1 MQRALE
7 SASHGGR
14 RSMMM
19 KTPNVLLL
27 GGIIMVL
34 KIIIVDNNALITSL
48 SSLSTQRSSTLAT
61 TAESASFNPPIII
74 PPSSPSM
81 HHATTLPTCE
91 ELMRRPGSPYAD
103 GSFLTRRTT
112 SVSWKLRI
120 DNSRELTLP
129 DTCALKRYT
138 APQVESC
145 LRSKHLMFI
154 GDSLTRYQYLSL
166 AYFLEHGRWPQRFNR
181 IADPCPYK
189 NEAGLDACSTPNE
202 PNVCAEGDWPG
213 GWPAYQQSLGGG
225 VDGGVFRGRL
235 ESHSTR
241 SCKNEG
247 ENMQYV
253 TAPQESST
261 PKAVTGLA
269 PNNRMRWAD
278 RTKLSYTTESG
289 WGEESNTS
297 PGWNFTGCAY
307 DGSCRYTTEEYT
319 ENIRRCEEG
328 DVHFKYSSIEEA
340 FGGVT
345 GGDGSVLA
353 NTTTIF
359 QDQFADVDIAFYNRG
374 LWGKITDNRA
384 KQMMKLLH
392 DFTNH
397 PSSFSQDV
405 DNNGDALSKSRCF
418 FRTTSGCSRSLDD
431 GHMEHEYNVA
441 RKAAYSVGCEYMDN
455 GHLTQEFALLLFA
468 HPQPPRNVMAEYLTV
483 FWDAVH
489 YQPWV
494 YEELNNLML
503 NVLCNAV

>member
-1 MQRALE
+1 MLFCAQSNQQIIMRAARLNQHRG
-7 SASHGGR
+7 AI
-14 RSMMM
+14 
-19 KTPNVLLL
+19 VLLL
-27 GGIIMVL
+27 GGILMLL
-34 KIIIVDNNALITSL
+34 KIIILASL
-48 SSLSTQRSSTLAT
+48 SIQQSSSLT
-61 TAESASFNPPIII
+61 TAESATFDP
-74 PPSSPSM
+74 PPSPPST
-81 HHATTLPTCE
+81 HHHHTTLPITCE

-112 SVSWKLRI
+112 HVSWKLRI

-129 DTCALKRYT
+129 DTCTLKRYT
-138 APQVESC
+138 APQVKSC
-145 LRSKHLMFI
+145 LQSKHLMFI

-166 AYFLEHGRWPQRFNR
+166 VYFLEYERWPPRFNR
-181 IADPCPYK
+181 IADPCPFK
-189 NEAGLDACSTPNE
+189 NEAGQDACSTSHE

-213 GWPAYQQSLGGG
+213 GWPAFQQSVGGG
-225 VDGGVFRGRL
+225 VDGGVFHGRL

-241 SCKNEG
+241 TSCKNDG

-253 TAPQESST
+253 TTAPSQESST
-261 PKAVTGLA
+261 PKAVAAGLA
-269 PNNRMRWAD
+269 PNNKMRWAD
-278 RTKLSYTTESG
+278 STKLSFTMESG
-289 WGEESNTS
+289 WGEESTTS

-307 DGSCRYTTEEYT
+307 DGSCRYTPEEYT

-328 DVHFKYSSIEEA
+328 DLHFKYSSIEEA

-359 QDQFADVDIAFYNRG
+359 QDQYADVDIAFYNRG

-397 PSSFSQDV
+397 PTTLSSQDV
-405 DNNGDALSKSRCF
+405 DGNVAAAASKSRCF
-418 FRTTSGCSRSLDD
+418 FRTTSGCSRSLND

>member
-1 MQRALE
+1 MRLLE
-7 SASHGGR
+7 SASHGRR
-14 RSMMM
+14 RSMM
-19 KTPNVLLL
+19 KTPIGLLL
-27 GGIIMVL
+27 GGVL
-34 KIIIVDNNALITSL
+34 MLLIIIIVNKYTLTTL
-48 SSLSTQRSSTLAT
+48 SSSITHERLST
-61 TAESASFNPPIII
+61 TAESATFNPPPII
-74 PPSSPSM
+74 PVSSSM
-81 HHATTLPTCE
+81 QTTLPTCE

-112 SVSWKLRI
+112 RVSWKLRI

-129 DTCALKRYT
+129 DVCILKRYT
-138 APQVESC
+138 APQVKLC
-145 LRSKHLMFI
+145 LQSKHLMFI
-154 GDSLTRYQYLSL
+154 GDSLSRYQYLSL
-166 AYFLEHGRWPQRFNR
+166 VYFVEYGRWPQRFNR

-189 NEAGLDACSTPNE
+189 NEAGLYACSTLNE

-213 GWPAYQQSLGGG
+213 GWPAYQQSVGGG
-225 VDGGVFRGRL
+225 VDGDVFHGRL

-241 SCKNEG
+241 DCKNEG

-253 TAPQESST
+253 TTATTTTQESST
-261 PKAVTGLA
+261 PPKAVTVLA
-269 PNNRMRWAD
+269 PNNKMRWAD
-278 RTKLSYTTESG
+278 RTKLSYTMESG
-289 WGEESNTS
+289 WGEESTTS
-297 PGWNFTGCAY
+297 PGFNFTGCAY
-307 DGSCRYTTEEYT
+307 NASCRYTPEEYT
-319 ENIRRCEEG
+319 PNIRRCEEG

-345 GGDGSVLA
+345 GGDGSVVA

-359 QDQFADVDIAFYNRG
+359 QDQYADVDIAFYNRG

-397 PSSFSQDV
+397 PSSSSQDV
-405 DNNGDALSKSRCF
+405 DNSGDDLSRSRCF

-455 GHLTQEFALLLFA
+455 GHLTHEFALLLFA

-483 FWDAVH
+483 FWDSVH